1 MKTFTISLAISLA
14 GCATTMTSAQA
25 NAAGPRGVFASD
37 SSAAFNHYLASIVL
51 EKQGKVEEAIAE
63 LRKAADLAP
72 EAAAIQMKLLAV
84 YYYNRNFEDALVMA
98 QRVVD
103 HDPEN
108 VRMIIWLGTIQY
120 QLGKTDIATATFN
133 RAIELA
139 PDDTLAYQGLAEVLE
154 NTNDLIGAINLYE
167 RLVTMNPESDYL
179 HYQLGLNLARID
191 ENPGAV
197 AALEKA
203 FHLNPKLSAA
213 SLLLGVLY
221 EQDKRF
227 EPAIGQFEAFL
238 AENPG
243 NIQAQVNLAGAQAQ
257 LGRFD
262 KALVIMNAVVES
274 DDAKPGHHLDRMY
287 LWLRDGT
294 LQDTSAAIAP
304 TGAPYLG
311 AILQAMIRRHAGE
324 PTDPL
329 IRSLESIEGNLD
341 EECNELLNELLGAFG
356 QEDAGAFLETEIKA
370 LSPEDKRSGVVET
383 VLARLYMS
391 TDRWADAE
399 RTLNGIIENFGGDKW
414 IHYYCAT
421 VYEELDQPKE
431 TEKHLRACL
440 EFDPGD
446 PDVLN
451 FLGYHLAEKNTG
463 LREAERLLVK
473 ALEIDPG
480 NGFYLDSLGWIYYRL
495 GRSKQAVDFIQRA
508 IRQMSTDDAVLR
520 DHLGDA
526 FLQDGQLEKAVAEWE
541 RALRLDP
548 KIEGVSGKLEKHRK
562 AAGGE

>member
-1 MKTFTISLAISLA
+1 MKAFTMSLAISLA
-14 GCATTMTSAQA
+14 GCASTMTGAQA
-25 NAAGPRGVFASD
+25 NAASPRIAFASD
-37 SSAAFNHYLASIVL
+37 TSAAFGHYLSSIVL
-51 EKQGKVEEAIAE
+51 EKQGKIEEAVSE

-72 EAAAIQMKLLAV
+72 EATAIQMKLLAV

-98 QRVVD
+98 RRVVD
-103 HDPEN
+103 HDPGN

-120 QLGKTDIATATFN
+120 QLGQVEVATATFT
-133 RAIELA
+133 RAIDLA
-139 PDDTLAYQGLAEVLE
+139 PDDTMAYQGLAEVLE
-154 NTNDLIGAINLYE
+154 NTNDLVGAIKLYE
-167 RLVTMNPESDYL
+167 RLVTMSPESDYL

-191 ENPGAV
+191 EHAGAT
-197 AALEKA
+197 AALEKSVQ
-203 FHLNPKLSAA
+203 LNPKLSAA

-227 EPAIGQFEAFL
+227 DLAVERFEAFL

-243 NIQAQVNLAGAQAQ
+243 NVQAQVNLAGAEAQ

-262 KALVIMNAVVES
+262 KALAAMNAVLENEE
-274 DDAKPGHHLDRMY
+274 AGPNHYLDRMY

-294 LQDTSAAIAP
+294 LEDTSAAIAP

-311 AILQAMIRRHAGE
+311 MIVQAMIRRRAGE
-324 PTDPL
+324 PTGPL
-329 IRSLESIEGNLD
+329 IRSLDALEGNLD
-341 EECNELLNELLGAFG
+341 QECNEYLNELLGTFG
-356 QEDAGAFLETEIKA
+356 EEDTGAFLETEIRA
-370 LSPEDKRSGVVET
+370 LTPADNRSAVVET
-383 VLARLYMS
+383 VLARLFMS
-391 TDRWADAE
+391 TDRWAEAE
-399 RTLNGIIENFGGDKW
+399 QALNGIIETFGGDKW
-414 IHYYCAT
+414 AHYYCAT

-451 FLGYHLAEKNTG
+451 FLGYHLAEENTG

-495 GRSKQAVDFIQRA
+495 GRSKEAIAYIQRA

-526 FLQDGQLEKAVAEWE
+526 FLLDGDAGKAVAEWE

-548 KIEGVSGKLEKHRK
+548 KIEGVAGKLDKHRK
-562 AAGGE
+562 SDGGE